1 MSTSRLSALDASF
14 LAVET
19 PQAHMHVGWVAVFEP
34 PPDGPAPTF
43 ADCRDHIAQRLNR
56 APRFRQLLQPAPLG
70 LGTPN
75 WVDDPTFEIHRH
87 VVRSAA
93 RELTGAVDW
102 FLSKP
107 LRRERP
113 LWQVCVADRLAD
125 GRTAVIGKAHHCMVD
140 GIAAVE
146 LATLLVDPEPHP
158 PVPEPDG
165 WVAQAWRGRPRRL
178 ADAAG
183 AIARRQLDLATIP
196 GRRARPPGPPPRIPE
211 RSQRAGSALVDAGPP
226 ARPRPRNPTS

>member
-14 LAVET
+14 LSVET

-34 PPDGPAPTF
+34 PPNGPAPTF
-43 ADCRDHIAQRLNR
+43 ADCRDHIAQRLSR
-56 APRFRQLLQPAPLG
+56 ARRFRQVLEPAPLG
-70 LGTPN
+70 LGTPT

-87 VVRSAA
+87 VVRNKA

-107 LRRERP
+107 LRRDRP
-113 LWQVCVADRLAD
+113 LSQGCVADQLAD
-125 GRTAVIGKAHHCMVD
+125 GRAAAIGKAHRCMVD

-146 LATLLVDPEPHP
+146 LAPLLVDPEPHP

-165 WVAQAWRGRPRRL
+165 WVAQAAHGRPRRPV
-178 ADAAG
+178 G
-183 AIARRQLDLATIP
+183 ARGENGRRQSDLATTTV
-196 GRRARPPGPPPRIPE
+196 GA
-211 RSQRAGSALVDAGPP
+211 V
-226 ARPRPRNPTS
+226 